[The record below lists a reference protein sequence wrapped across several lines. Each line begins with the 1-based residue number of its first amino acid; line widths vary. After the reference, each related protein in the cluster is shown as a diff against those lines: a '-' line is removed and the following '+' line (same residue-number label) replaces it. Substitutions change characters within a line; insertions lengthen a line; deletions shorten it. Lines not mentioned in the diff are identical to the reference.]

1 MKNREKKQKNPK
13 MSTLNF
19 ILAKISFKNEGEI
32 KTFSNIQ
39 KVKGF
44 NIADQQKKLIL
55 KYLFRVEE
63 K

>member
-1 MKNREKKQKNPK
+1 